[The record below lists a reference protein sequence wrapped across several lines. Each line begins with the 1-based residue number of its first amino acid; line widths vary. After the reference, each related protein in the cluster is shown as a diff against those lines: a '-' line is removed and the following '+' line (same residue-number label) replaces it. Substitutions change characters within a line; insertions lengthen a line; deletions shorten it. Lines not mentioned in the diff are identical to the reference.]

1 MKNAS
6 IDLITVAY
14 VYSFTNPY
22 VCLYVHTYRTKTI
35 NKQKKLYSCTNK
47 LTCIFRQYYFF
58 ICAFDRTNIDVGR
71 IVAKQIFLFWLLL
84 SLLTADVM
92 QQKSIA
98 KENNLKMKNCQR
110 IAIVILHFINFRRLL
125 TLKKQNSQS

>member
-71 IVAKQIFLFWLLL
+71 IVAKQIFFILAF
-84 SLLTADVM
+84 ADCRGHAAKE
-92 QQKSIA
+92 QA

-110 IAIVILHFINFRRLL
+110 IAIVILHFVNFRCLL